1 MELVMAVA
9 ANARRV
15 LDTAAPNP
23 TRPLRDTSDLGDRRR
38 WASFLT
44 WAFFLAEMAGR
55 DGLLPTS
62 AHAGD
67 EGLGRADHP
76 SGETAPIANNLPNFG
91 VSTATEAPESIT
103 YQHAPTMPAYAPTPL
118 SSELGEAKIVPAA
131 DGFAHGGGAAG
142 GGASGHPM
150 SADDAS
156 LATEPSDGAFVA
168 FNTSGEPLDLGL
180 SLDMNDTAQGLLGG
194 ISDVLSSLPLV
205 GGLLGN
211 LGDPLTNATDHLLPA
226 LGPVTSLIGL
236 DGGHGDGVGSP
247 GHINFSF
254 GAPSDS
260 PALVN
265 DSGGYTNYG
274 IALNL
279 GGSDA
284 GTSASEAPVDSD
296 LTSGLDAWAF
306 NHIPGADQDSSDALH
321 IDQAVMRTASDIL
334 A

>member
-1 MELVMAVA
+1 MVAA

-15 LDTAAPNP
+15 LESAAPSP
-23 TRPLRDTSDLGDRRR
+23 TRPERDTSDLSDRRR

-55 DGLLPTS
+55 DGILPTS

-67 EGLGRADHP
+67 EALGRADHP
-76 SGETAPIANNLPNFG
+76 SGTTAPIANHLPNIS
-91 VSTATEAPESIT
+91 VSTAAEAPESIT
-103 YQHAPTMPAYAPTPL
+103 YQHAPTLPAYAPTPL
-118 SSELGEAKIVPAA
+118 SSELAEAKIAPID

-150 SADDAS
+150 AADGAS
-156 LATEPSDGAFVA
+156 LASVAGDGAFVA
-168 FNTSGEPLDLGL
+168 FNTSGELLDLGL
-180 SLDMNDTAQGLLGG
+180 GHDMNDTAQGLLGG
-194 ISDVLSSLPLV
+194 ISDVLSSLPVV

-211 LGDPLTNATDHLLPA
+211 LGDTLADATDHLLPA
-226 LGPVTSLIGL
+226 LTPATSLIGL
-236 DGGHGDGVGSP
+236 DGGHEGAGVGSP

-260 PALVN
+260 PTLVS

-274 IALNL
+274 IALSL

-296 LTSGLDAWAF
+296 LTSGLGAWAF
-306 NHIPGADQDSSDALH
+306 NHLPGADHSTSDALH